1 MKNRIEHFDGRW
13 LERIPYRVL
22 PRIEA
27 LAAKNG
33 CWVRIWE
40 NPCGKEGVL
49 FWIETYADGDAAGR
63 AESFRADWMHD
74 AELRDWFLPQSKE
87 N

>member
-1 MKNRIEHFDGRW
+1 MEKMKRMHSRW
-13 LERIPYRVL
+13 LEKIPDRVL
-22 PRIEA
+22 MDRIEA

-33 CWVRIWE
+33 CWVRVWE
-40 NPCGKEGVL
+40 NPCCREGVL

-63 AESFRADWMHD
+63 EESFRSDWD
-74 AELRDWFLPQSKE
+74 TELYNWFLIQSKE